1 MPRNGTGRLLRSINR
16 YTVLEL
22 IRRHS
27 PISRSK
33 IARTCNISLPTVMRI
48 VEELIAERLVR
59 QNGTQDSPKGRPASL
74 LEFNGKAFAVVGVDL
89 GGTKLFGTVADL
101 SGEVQHALY
110 RTHEDNLSGAG
121 TDYVEDLC
129 HVIQQLLDAPRPAG
143 QEIRGI
149 GVGAPGVTLVPEG
162 IVTWAPSL
170 GWRDLPLQ
178 QILRDRFSIPVMVEN
193 DVNLAA
199 LGEWGFGAGQAVSNM
214 VIISL
219 GTGIGAGI
227 IIDGSLYRGF
237 NQAAGEIGYMLP
249 SIDHLGVRYDGFGA
263 LEQLASGTGIAERA
277 KALLLRSGSS
287 LPADPVDAPYVFLR
301 AEAGDDWAKQVVGE
315 TVDLLA
321 MAIANLSVVLNPEIV
336 VIGGGV
342 ATASA
347 TFLDRIGQQL
357 ADVIPFAPRL
367 VLSKLGRKAA
377 VMGAIMLVMKA
388 TDEHL
393 VVKQL
398 T

>member
-1 MPRNGTGRLLRSINR
+1 
-16 YTVLEL
+16 
-22 IRRHS
+22 
-27 PISRSK
+27 
-33 IARTCNISLPTVMRI
+33 
-48 VEELIAERLVR
+48 
-59 QNGTQDSPKGRPASL
+59 
-74 LEFNGKAFAVVGVDL
+74 
-89 GGTKLFGTVADL
+89 
-101 SGEVQHALY
+101 
-110 RTHEDNLSGAG
+110 
-121 TDYVEDLC
+121 
-129 HVIQQLLDAPRPAG
+129 
-143 QEIRGI
+143 
-149 GVGAPGVTLVPEG
+149 
-162 IVTWAPSL
+162 
-170 GWRDLPLQ
+170 
-178 QILRDRFSIPVMVEN
+178 MVEN